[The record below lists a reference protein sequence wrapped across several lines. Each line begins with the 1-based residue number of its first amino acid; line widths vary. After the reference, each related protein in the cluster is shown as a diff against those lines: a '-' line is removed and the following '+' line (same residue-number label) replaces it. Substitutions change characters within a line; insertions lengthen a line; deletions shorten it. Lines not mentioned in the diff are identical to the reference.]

1 MSSTM
6 EKQRFKR
13 KFTVQVNKRNIFCN
27 TALELK
33 ILQLSLK
40 RVRKILNSNAT
51 VIVFER
57 H

>member
-33 ILQLSLK
+33 IQLSLK